1 MNIVSTLREIGR
13 LVTELA
19 DFFDVDNVVSSSDEP
34 ASLSTEPEEEKTY
47 TYEEVRARLSH
58 LSRKGFTAKMREIL
72 SQYGAAKLSDV
83 DPKNY
88 TAIMKAAEE
97 IDNA

>member
-19 DFFDVDNVVSSSDEP
+19 DFFDVENGEELASSTAEP
-34 ASLSTEPEEEKTY
+34 EKTY
-47 TYEEVRARLSH
+47 TYEEVRAKLSY